1 MGATF
6 VAYLCAFLAFLYL
19 EFTDP
24 AYNQGGKFTPVVL
37 AFSFLIGLQIA
48 QIFLTPVGSGV
59 DTLFVAMAWDPQIL
73 KNEHPE
79 IWERMIAVYPRV
91 QEVLRV

>member
-6 VAYLCAFLAFLYL
+6 VGYLCAFLAFLYL

-24 AYNQGGKFTPVVL
+24 TYNQGGKFTPVVL
-37 AFSFLIGLQIA
+37 AFAFLIGLQIA

-59 DTLFVAMAWDPQIL
+59 DTLFVAMAWDPLVL

-79 IWERMIAVYPRV
+79 IWQRMVTVYPRV
-91 QEVLRV
+91 QEVLSV